1 MPNRIIIII
10 IIIKYLYFT
19 KAIKVD
25 IIIKIWIKN
34 KIN

>member
-1 MPNRIIIII
+1 MPNNNN

-19 KAIKVD
+19 KVIKVD

-34 KIN
+34 KLN